1 MKKIFS
7 TLCFALFGAA
17 ALMTSCSD
25 VPAPYDIFENG
36 GQENGPE
43 ATVGEGT
50 KESPYD
56 VATAKNNSGKTV
68 WVQGYIVG
76 VMENLYDN
84 AGEFAGNEAKFE
96 APFTIK
102 TNIIIASDP
111 EETNIKNCLPVKVKG
126 GSDLS
131 NALNLVDHADNLG
144 KLLIIQGTIGSGFGS
159 TSLNETTAAILD
171 GTEIGQEQQGGD
183 ETPSGNILF
192 QESFASGQGDFQIK
206 DISKGELDYV
216 WKFDSKYGMKASA
229 YNGKQVAAESWLISP
244 EIDLTNV
251 TTATLTFDHAINQLN
266 GEQPQTN
273 QIVEVSTNNGESWT
287 PLTGV
292 TYPEGTS
299 WTFVN
304 AGNVDLKAYA
314 GAKILIGFHYKS
326 TNSSAATWEIKN
338 VKVYSEQTETGGEVT
353 GNEVQVTPTQA
364 YEESFAAD
372 FGKFTLDDKNLGGLN
387 YVWKIDTNYKYAKA
401 SAYNQV
407 GVIAE
412 SWLVSPVI
420 DLSQSTNT
428 TLTFMQASYSAGLN
442 TELMLKIKEGNN
454 EWTDL
459 EMNYSTS
466 QWEKVENN
474 ISLSNY
480 DGKKV
485 QIAFVYKNDK
495 TSGANTWEVWNV
507 KVSAGNEGGSTDP
520 EPTPSGEF
528 TSNIKTLPESTTTDG
543 NKASGG
549 EVKINGQTYPILKL
563 GTGSAI
569 GKWESSTLTEG
580 NTSLSFYAVGWGG
593 KSGEALTISIKNGGS
608 FDDGETSKTIS
619 LIPNEG
625 AANSSP
631 FTITPSDN
639 DFKTYILKDITT
651 ASTIE
656 FSTENATGDKR
667 AILFGINIK

>member
-76 VMENLYDN
+76 VMENLYDD

-192 QESFASGQGDFQIK
+192 QESFASGQGNFQIK

-326 TNSSAATWEIKN
+326 TTSSAATWEIKN
-338 VKVYSEQTETGGEVT
+338 VKVYGEQTETGGEVT

-372 FGKFTLDDKNLGGLN
+372 FGKFTLDDKNLGGLS

-528 TSNIKTLPESTTTDG
+528 TSNINLEGISGTSFYKEKANINGTEYDVVKIGTSSKPGSWTTPL
-543 NKASGG
+543 AGG
-549 EVKINGQTYPILKL
+549 ETTLTFYAIAWK
-563 GTGSAI
+563 GTGS
-569 GKWESSTLTEG
+569 TP
-580 NTSLSFYAVGWGG
+580 
-593 KSGEALTISIKNGGS
+593 LTISIENGGS
-608 FDDGETSKTIS
+608 FEDESTSKEVTV
-619 LIPNEG
+619 
-625 AANSSP
+625 
-631 FTITPSDN
+631 
-639 DFKTYILKDITT
+639 
-651 ASTIE
+651 
-656 FSTENATGDKR
+656 TENAGATGNDYTITLKGDNSELTELKLKDTTSSTTITFSANKR
-667 AILFGINIK
+667 IIFFGINLK

>member
-43 ATVGEGT
+43 AIVGEGT

-76 VMENLYDN
+76 VMENLYDD

-287 PLTGV
+287 PLTGI

-326 TNSSAATWEIKN
+326 TTSSAATWEIKN
-338 VKVYSEQTETGGEVT
+338 VKVYSEQTETGGEEVPPIENLIFKETLGTPVSDDTNLSSFSGWDNPNYTYNISYGSKAIRSIAHKTETNLTETNKVNSIWFSKGYDSWFSIEGINTSGYSKFTVT
-353 GNEVQVTPTQA
+353 YEVAANIYNVGETIDLNAIKVSLNDVEVQAPSKTIT
-364 YEESFAAD
+364 
-372 FGKFTLDDKNLGGLN
+372 
-387 YVWKIDTNYKYAKA
+387 AK
-401 SAYNQV
+401 
-407 GVIAE
+407 
-412 SWLVSPVI
+412 
-420 DLSQSTNT
+420 T
-428 TLTFMQASYSAGLN
+428 AGN
-442 TELMLKIKEGNN
+442 
-454 EWTDL
+454 DA
-459 EMNYSTS
+459 
-466 QWEKVENN
+466 N
-474 ISLSNY
+474 IFYTMSV
-480 DGKKV
+480 D
-485 QIAFVYKNDK
+485 I
-495 TSGANTWEVWNV
+495 EV
-507 KVSAGNEGGSTDP
+507 AGNENSTLKFSVSASDNTVGMRLTNITLQGAEKSETV
-520 EPTPSGEF
+520 EPTPGANDGTEAKPY
-528 TSNIKTLPESTTTDG
+528 TVAEAIALNNPGTT
-543 NKASGG
+543 AF
-549 EVKINGQTYPILKL
+549 VKGYI
-563 GTGSAI
+563 
-569 GKWESSTLTEG
+569 
-580 NTSLSFYAVGWGG
+580 V
-593 KSGEALTISIKNGGS
+593 
-608 FDDGETSKTIS
+608 
-619 LIPNEG
+619 G
-625 AANSSP
+625 AANNAMSKLQTSSFSVASNMVIADTP
-631 FTITPSDN
+631 DETDPTKMIPVELPSKSDERTAWNLADHPENYQKQVIIEGKLIAYFLQPGLKSPTSIT
-639 DFKTYILKDITT
+639 
-651 ASTIE
+651 E
-656 FSTENATGDKR
+656 VQ
-667 AILFGINIK
+667 

>member
-7 TLCFALFGAA
+7 ALCFALFGVTAI
-17 ALMTSCSD
+17 MTSCSD

-76 VMENLYDN
+76 VMENLYDD

-102 TNIIIASDP
+102 TNVIIASDP
-111 EETNIKNCLPVKVKG
+111 KETNIKNCLPVKVKG

-183 ETPSGNILF
+183 ETPAGNILF
-192 QESFASGQGDFQIK
+192 QESFASGQGKFQIK

-216 WKFDSKYGMKASA
+216 WKFDSQYGMKASA

-244 EIDLTNV
+244 EIDLTNI

-287 PLTGV
+287 PLTGI
-292 TYPEGTS
+292 TYPEGTN

-326 TNSSAATWEIKN
+326 TTSSAATWEIKN
-338 VKVYSEQTETGGEVT
+338 VKIYSEETGGEVT
-353 GNEVQVTPTQA
+353 GNEVQVTPTQT

-372 FGKFTLDDKNLGGLN
+372 FGKFTLDDKNLGGLS

-401 SAYNQV
+401 GAYNPSTKEN
-407 GVIAE
+407 VIAE

-420 DLSQSTNT
+420 DLSQSINT

-466 QWEKVENN
+466 QWQKVENN

-520 EPTPSGEF
+520 EPTPGGEF
-528 TSNIKTLPESTTTDG
+528 TSNIKLENINGTNLYKEKATINGTAECDVVKIGTSSKSGSWTTTLTGGETILTFYAITWKGTTSTTVT
-543 NKASGG
+543 
-549 EVKINGQTYPILKL
+549 V
-563 GTGSAI
+563 
-569 GKWESSTLTEG
+569 
-580 NTSLSFYAVGWGG
+580 
-593 KSGEALTISIKNGGS
+593 SIENGGS
-608 FDDGETSKTIS
+608 FEDGATSKEVSVTG
-619 LIPNEG
+619 NDG
-625 AANSSP
+625 ATGNAP
-631 FTITPSDN
+631 YTITLKGDN
-639 DFKTYILKDITT
+639 SEFTELKLKDVTSTTTIT
-651 ASTIE
+651 
-656 FSTENATGDKR
+656 FSADKR
-667 AILFGINIK
+667 ILFFGVNLK

>member
-273 QIVEVSTNNGESWT
+273 QIVEVSTNNGENWT

-326 TNSSAATWEIKN
+326 TTSSAATWEIKN
-338 VKVYSEQTETGGEVT
+338 VKVYGEQAETGGEVT

-364 YEESFAAD
+364 YEESFATD
-372 FGKFTLDDKNLGGLN
+372 FGKFTLDDKNLGGLS
-387 YVWKIDTNYKYAKA
+387 YVWKIDTNFKYAKA

-528 TSNIKTLPESTTTDG
+528 TSNINLEGISGTSFYKEKANINGTEYDVVKIGTSSKPGSWTTPL
-543 NKASGG
+543 AGG
-549 EVKINGQTYPILKL
+549 ETTLTFYAIAWK
-563 GTGSAI
+563 GTGS
-569 GKWESSTLTEG
+569 TP
-580 NTSLSFYAVGWGG
+580 
-593 KSGEALTISIKNGGS
+593 LTISIENGGS
-608 FDDGETSKTIS
+608 FEDESTSKEVTV
-619 LIPNEG
+619 
-625 AANSSP
+625 
-631 FTITPSDN
+631 
-639 DFKTYILKDITT
+639 
-651 ASTIE
+651 
-656 FSTENATGDKR
+656 TENAGATGNDYTITLKGDNSELTELKLKDTTSSTTITFSANKR
-667 AILFGINIK
+667 IIFFGINLK

>member
-76 VMENLYDN
+76 VMENLYDD

-183 ETPSGNILF
+183 ETPAGNILF
-192 QESFASGQGDFQIK
+192 QESFASGQGNFQIK

-338 VKVYSEQTETGGEVT
+338 VKVYGEQTETGGEVT

-364 YEESFAAD
+364 YEESFATD
-372 FGKFTLDDKNLGGLN
+372 FGKFTLDDKNLGGLS
-387 YVWKIDTNYKYAKA
+387 YVWKIDTNFKYAKA

-428 TLTFMQASYSAGLN
+428 TLTFMQTSYSAGLN

-466 QWEKVENN
+466 QWQKVENN

-528 TSNIKTLPESTTTDG
+528 TSNILEKI
-543 NKASGG
+543 SGTNFYK
-549 EVKINGQTYPILKL
+549 ETATVNGTKCDVIK
-563 GTGSAI
+563 I
-569 GKWESSTLTEG
+569 GKSKESGSWNTTLDGSKTTLTFYAIAWKGTSSTP
-580 NTSLSFYAVGWGG
+580 
-593 KSGEALTISIKNGGS
+593 LTISIANGGS
-608 FDDGETSKTIS
+608 FEDGSTSKEVTVTG
-619 LIPNEG
+619 NDG
-625 AANSSP
+625 ATSTAP
-631 FTITPSDN
+631 YTITLKGDN
-639 DFKTYILKDITT
+639 SELTELKLKNTTSSTTITLSANERIL
-651 ASTIE
+651 
-656 FSTENATGDKR
+656 F
-667 AILFGINIK
+667 FGINLK

>member
-7 TLCFALFGAA
+7 ALCFALFGVTAI
-17 ALMTSCSD
+17 MTSCSD

-76 VMENLYDN
+76 VMENLYDD

-287 PLTGV
+287 PLTGI

-326 TNSSAATWEIKN
+326 TTSSAATWEIKN
-338 VKVYSEQTETGGEVT
+338 VKVYSEQTETGGEEVPPIENLIFKETLGTPVSDDTNLSSFSGWDNPNYTYNISYGSKAIRSIAHKTETNLTETNKVNSIWFSKGYDSWFSIEGVNTSGYSKFTVT
-353 GNEVQVTPTQA
+353 YEVAANIYNVGETIDLNAIKVSLNDVEVQAP
-364 YEESFAAD
+364 S
-372 FGKFTLDDKNLGGLN
+372 
-387 YVWKIDTNYKYAKA
+387 KIITA
-401 SAYNQV
+401 
-407 GVIAE
+407 
-412 SWLVSPVI
+412 
-420 DLSQSTNT
+420 NT
-428 TLTFMQASYSAGLN
+428 A
-442 TELMLKIKEGNN
+442 
-454 EWTDL
+454 
-459 EMNYSTS
+459 
-466 QWEKVENN
+466 
-474 ISLSNY
+474 
-480 DGKKV
+480 
-485 QIAFVYKNDK
+485 KND
-495 TSGANTWEVWNV
+495 ANIFYTMSVDIEV
-507 KVSAGNEGGSTDP
+507 AGNENSTLKFSVSASDNTVGMRLTNITLQGAEKSETVEPTP
-520 EPTPSGEF
+520 EPTPGE
-528 TSNIKTLPESTTTDG
+528 NDG
-543 NKASGG
+543 TEAKPYTVAEAIALNNPGTPAF
-549 EVKINGQTYPILKL
+549 VKGYI
-563 GTGSAI
+563 
-569 GKWESSTLTEG
+569 
-580 NTSLSFYAVGWGG
+580 V
-593 KSGEALTISIKNGGS
+593 
-608 FDDGETSKTIS
+608 
-619 LIPNEG
+619 G
-625 AANSSP
+625 AANGSMSKLETSN
-631 FTITPSDN
+631 FTIDTNMLIADTPNETDATQIIPVQLPSGSIRTDWN
-639 DFKTYILKDITT
+639 LKDHPENYQKQVIIEGKLEAYFTQPGLKSAKSIT
-651 ASTIE
+651 E
-656 FSTENATGDKR
+656 VQ
-667 AILFGINIK
+667 

>member
-287 PLTGV
+287 PLTGI

-326 TNSSAATWEIKN
+326 TTSSAATWEIKN
-338 VKVYSEQTETGGEVT
+338 VKVYSEQTETGGEEVPPIENLIFKETLGTPVSDDTNLSSFSGWDNPNYTYNISFGSKAIRSIAHKTETNLTETNKVNSIWFSKGYDSWFSIEGINTSGYSKFTVT
-353 GNEVQVTPTQA
+353 YEVAANIYNVGETIDLNAIKVSLNDVEVQAP
-364 YEESFAAD
+364 S
-372 FGKFTLDDKNLGGLN
+372 
-387 YVWKIDTNYKYAKA
+387 KIITA
-401 SAYNQV
+401 
-407 GVIAE
+407 
-412 SWLVSPVI
+412 
-420 DLSQSTNT
+420 NT
-428 TLTFMQASYSAGLN
+428 A
-442 TELMLKIKEGNN
+442 
-454 EWTDL
+454 
-459 EMNYSTS
+459 
-466 QWEKVENN
+466 
-474 ISLSNY
+474 
-480 DGKKV
+480 
-485 QIAFVYKNDK
+485 KND
-495 TSGANTWEVWNV
+495 ANIFYTMSVDIEV
-507 KVSAGNEGGSTDP
+507 AGNENSTLKFSVSASDNTVGMRLTNITLQGAEKSETVEPTP
-520 EPTPSGEF
+520 EPTPGANDGTEAKPYTVAEAIALNNPPETTAFVKGYIVGAAKGSMSKLE
-528 TSNIKTLPESTTTDG
+528 TSN
-543 NKASGG
+543 
-549 EVKINGQTYPILKL
+549 
-563 GTGSAI
+563 
-569 GKWESSTLTEG
+569 
-580 NTSLSFYAVGWGG
+580 F
-593 KSGEALTISIKNGGS
+593 TI
-608 FDDGETSKTIS
+608 ETNM
-619 LIPNEG
+619 LIADTPNETD
-625 AANSSP
+625 ATQIIP
-631 FTITPSDN
+631 VQLPSGSIRTDWN
-639 DFKTYILKDITT
+639 LKDHPENYQKQVIIEGKLEAYFNQPGLKSPTSIT
-651 ASTIE
+651 E
-656 FSTENATGDKR
+656 VQ
-667 AILFGINIK
+667 

>member
-76 VMENLYDN
+76 VMENLYDD

-338 VKVYSEQTETGGEVT
+338 VKVYGEQTETGGEVT

-364 YEESFAAD
+364 YEESFATD
-372 FGKFTLDDKNLGGLN
+372 LGKFTLDDKNLGGLS

-401 SAYNQV
+401 GAYNPSTKEN
-407 GVIAE
+407 VIAE

-466 QWEKVENN
+466 QWQKVENN

-528 TSNIKTLPESTTTDG
+528 TSNINLEEISGTSFYKE
-543 NKASGG
+543 KANINGT
-549 EVKINGQTYPILKL
+549 EYDVVKIGTSSKPGSWTIPLDGSKTTLTFYAITWK
-563 GTGSAI
+563 GTG
-569 GKWESSTLTEG
+569 
-580 NTSLSFYAVGWGG
+580 NTP
-593 KSGEALTISIKNGGS
+593 LTISIENGGNFEDES
-608 FDDGETSKTIS
+608 TSKEVTVTD
-619 LIPNEG
+619 NDG
-625 AANSSP
+625 ATGNAP
-631 FTITPSDN
+631 YTITLKGDN
-639 DFKTYILKDITT
+639 SELTELKLKNTTSSTTITFSASKRIL
-651 ASTIE
+651 
-656 FSTENATGDKR
+656 F
-667 AILFGINIK
+667 FGINLK

>member
-7 TLCFALFGAA
+7 ALCFALFGVTAI
-17 ALMTSCSD
+17 MTSCSD

-76 VMENLYDN
+76 VMENLYDD

-273 QIVEVSTNNGESWT
+273 QIVEVSTNNGENWT

-326 TNSSAATWEIKN
+326 TTSSAATWEIKN
-338 VKVYSEQTETGGEVT
+338 VKVYGEQAETGGEVT

-364 YEESFAAD
+364 YEESFATD
-372 FGKFTLDDKNLGGLN
+372 FGKFTLDDKNLGGLS
-387 YVWKIDTNYKYAKA
+387 YVWKIDTNFKYAKA

-528 TSNIKTLPESTTTDG
+528 TSNINLEGISGTSFYKEKANINGTEYDVVKIGTSSKPGSWTTPL
-543 NKASGG
+543 AGG
-549 EVKINGQTYPILKL
+549 ETTLTFYAIAWK
-563 GTGSAI
+563 GTGS
-569 GKWESSTLTEG
+569 TP
-580 NTSLSFYAVGWGG
+580 
-593 KSGEALTISIKNGGS
+593 LTISIENGGS
-608 FDDGETSKTIS
+608 FEDESTSKEVTV
-619 LIPNEG
+619 
-625 AANSSP
+625 
-631 FTITPSDN
+631 
-639 DFKTYILKDITT
+639 
-651 ASTIE
+651 
-656 FSTENATGDKR
+656 TENAGATGNDYTITLKGDNSELTELKLKDTTSSTTITFSANKR
-667 AILFGINIK
+667 IIFFGINLK

>member
-7 TLCFALFGAA
+7 ALCFALFGVTAI
-17 ALMTSCSD
+17 MTSCSD

-326 TNSSAATWEIKN
+326 TTSSAATWEIKN
-338 VKVYSEQTETGGEVT
+338 VKVYSEQTETGGEEVPPIENLIFKETLGTPVSDDTNLSSFSGWDNPNYTYNISFGSKAIRSIAHKTETNLTETNKVNSIWFSKGYDSWFSIEGINTSGYSKFTVT
-353 GNEVQVTPTQA
+353 YEVAANIYNVGETIDLNAIKVSLNDVEVQAP
-364 YEESFAAD
+364 S
-372 FGKFTLDDKNLGGLN
+372 
-387 YVWKIDTNYKYAKA
+387 KIITA
-401 SAYNQV
+401 
-407 GVIAE
+407 
-412 SWLVSPVI
+412 
-420 DLSQSTNT
+420 NT
-428 TLTFMQASYSAGLN
+428 A
-442 TELMLKIKEGNN
+442 
-454 EWTDL
+454 
-459 EMNYSTS
+459 
-466 QWEKVENN
+466 
-474 ISLSNY
+474 
-480 DGKKV
+480 
-485 QIAFVYKNDK
+485 KND
-495 TSGANTWEVWNV
+495 ANIFYTMSVDIEV
-507 KVSAGNEGGSTDP
+507 AGNENSTLKFSVSASDNTVGMRLTNITLQGAEKSETVEPTP
-520 EPTPSGEF
+520 EPTPGA
-528 TSNIKTLPESTTTDG
+528 NDG
-543 NKASGG
+543 TEAKPYTVAEAIALNNPGTPAF
-549 EVKINGQTYPILKL
+549 VKGYI
-563 GTGSAI
+563 
-569 GKWESSTLTEG
+569 
-580 NTSLSFYAVGWGG
+580 V
-593 KSGEALTISIKNGGS
+593 
-608 FDDGETSKTIS
+608 
-619 LIPNEG
+619 G
-625 AANSSP
+625 AANGSMSKLETSN
-631 FTITPSDN
+631 FTIETNMLIADTPNETDATQIIPVQLPSGSIRTDWN
-639 DFKTYILKDITT
+639 LKDHPENYQKQVIIEGKLEAYFLQPGLKSPTSIT
-651 ASTIE
+651 E
-656 FSTENATGDKR
+656 VQ
-667 AILFGINIK
+667 

>member
-7 TLCFALFGAA
+7 ALCFALFGVTAI
-17 ALMTSCSD
+17 MTSCSD

-76 VMENLYDN
+76 VMENLYDD

-287 PLTGV
+287 PLTGI

-326 TNSSAATWEIKN
+326 TTSSAATWEIKN
-338 VKVYSEQTETGGEVT
+338 VKVYSEQTETGGEEVPPIENLIFKETLGTPVSDDTNLSSFSGWDNPNYTYNISYGSKAIRSIAHKTETNLTETNKVNSIWFSKGYNSWFSIEGVNTSGYSKFTVT
-353 GNEVQVTPTQA
+353 YEVAANIYNVGETIDLNAIKVSLNDVEVQAP
-364 YEESFAAD
+364 S
-372 FGKFTLDDKNLGGLN
+372 
-387 YVWKIDTNYKYAKA
+387 KIITA
-401 SAYNQV
+401 
-407 GVIAE
+407 
-412 SWLVSPVI
+412 
-420 DLSQSTNT
+420 NT
-428 TLTFMQASYSAGLN
+428 A
-442 TELMLKIKEGNN
+442 
-454 EWTDL
+454 
-459 EMNYSTS
+459 
-466 QWEKVENN
+466 
-474 ISLSNY
+474 
-480 DGKKV
+480 
-485 QIAFVYKNDK
+485 KND
-495 TSGANTWEVWNV
+495 ANIFYTMSVDIEV
-507 KVSAGNEGGSTDP
+507 AGNENSTLKFSVSASDNTVGMRLTNITLQGAEKSETVEPTP
-520 EPTPSGEF
+520 EPTPGE
-528 TSNIKTLPESTTTDG
+528 NDG
-543 NKASGG
+543 TEAKPYTVAEAIALNNPGTPAF
-549 EVKINGQTYPILKL
+549 VKGYI
-563 GTGSAI
+563 
-569 GKWESSTLTEG
+569 
-580 NTSLSFYAVGWGG
+580 V
-593 KSGEALTISIKNGGS
+593 
-608 FDDGETSKTIS
+608 
-619 LIPNEG
+619 G
-625 AANSSP
+625 AANGSMSKLETSN
-631 FTITPSDN
+631 FTIDTNMLIADTPDETDATQIIPVQLPSGSIRTDWN
-639 DFKTYILKDITT
+639 LKDHP
-651 ASTIE
+651 
-656 FSTENATGDKR
+656 ENYLKS
-667 AILFGINIK
+667 K

>member
-7 TLCFALFGAA
+7 ALCFALFGVTAI
-17 ALMTSCSD
+17 MTSCSD

-76 VMENLYDN
+76 VMENLYDD

-326 TNSSAATWEIKN
+326 TTSSAATWEIKN

-364 YEESFAAD
+364 YEESFATD
-372 FGKFTLDDKNLGGLN
+372 FGKFTLDDKNLGGLS
-387 YVWKIDTNYKYAKA
+387 YVWKIDTNFKYAKA

-528 TSNIKTLPESTTTDG
+528 TSNINLEGISGTSFYKEKANINGTEYDVVKIGTSSKPGSWTTPL
-543 NKASGG
+543 AGG
-549 EVKINGQTYPILKL
+549 ETTLTFYAIAWK
-563 GTGSAI
+563 GTGS
-569 GKWESSTLTEG
+569 TP
-580 NTSLSFYAVGWGG
+580 
-593 KSGEALTISIKNGGS
+593 LTISIENGGS
-608 FDDGETSKTIS
+608 FEDESTSKEVTV
-619 LIPNEG
+619 
-625 AANSSP
+625 
-631 FTITPSDN
+631 
-639 DFKTYILKDITT
+639 
-651 ASTIE
+651 
-656 FSTENATGDKR
+656 TENAGATGNDYTITLKGDNSELTELKLKDTTSSTTITFSANKR
-667 AILFGINIK
+667 IIFFGINLK

>member
-364 YEESFAAD
+364 YEESFATD
-372 FGKFTLDDKNLGGLN
+372 FGKFTLDDKNLGGLS
-387 YVWKIDTNYKYAKA
+387 YVWKIDTNFKYAKA

-528 TSNIKTLPESTTTDG
+528 TSNINLEGISGTSFYKEKANINGTEYDVVKIGTSSKPGSWTTPL
-543 NKASGG
+543 AGG
-549 EVKINGQTYPILKL
+549 ETTLTFYAIAWK
-563 GTGSAI
+563 GTGS
-569 GKWESSTLTEG
+569 TP
-580 NTSLSFYAVGWGG
+580 
-593 KSGEALTISIKNGGS
+593 LTISIENGGS
-608 FDDGETSKTIS
+608 FEDESTSKEVTV
-619 LIPNEG
+619 
-625 AANSSP
+625 
-631 FTITPSDN
+631 
-639 DFKTYILKDITT
+639 
-651 ASTIE
+651 
-656 FSTENATGDKR
+656 TENAGATGNDYTITLKGDNSELTELKLKDTTSSTTITFSANKR
-667 AILFGINIK
+667 IIFFGINLK

>member
-76 VMENLYDN
+76 VMENLYDD

-338 VKVYSEQTETGGEVT
+338 VKVYSEETGGEVT

-364 YEESFAAD
+364 YEESFATD
-372 FGKFTLDDKNLGGLN
+372 FGKFTLDDKNLGGLS
-387 YVWKIDTNYKYAKA
+387 YVWKIDTNFKYAKA

-466 QWEKVENN
+466 QWQKVENN

-507 KVSAGNEGGSTDP
+507 KISAGNEGGSTDS

-528 TSNIKTLPESTTTDG
+528 TSNINLEGISGTSFYKEKANINGTEYDVVKIGTSSKPGSWTTPL
-543 NKASGG
+543 AGG
-549 EVKINGQTYPILKL
+549 ETTLTFYAIAWK
-563 GTGSAI
+563 GTGS
-569 GKWESSTLTEG
+569 TP
-580 NTSLSFYAVGWGG
+580 
-593 KSGEALTISIKNGGS
+593 LTISIENGGS
-608 FDDGETSKTIS
+608 FEDESTSKEVTV
-619 LIPNEG
+619 
-625 AANSSP
+625 
-631 FTITPSDN
+631 
-639 DFKTYILKDITT
+639 
-651 ASTIE
+651 
-656 FSTENATGDKR
+656 TENAGATGNDYTITLKGDNSELTELKLKDTTSSTTITFSANKR
-667 AILFGINIK
+667 IIFFGINLK

>member
-7 TLCFALFGAA
+7 ALCFALFGVTAI
-17 ALMTSCSD
+17 MTSCSD

-76 VMENLYDN
+76 VMENLYDD

-287 PLTGV
+287 PLTGI

-326 TNSSAATWEIKN
+326 TTSSAATWEIKN
-338 VKVYSEQTETGGEVT
+338 VKVYSEQTETGGEEVPPIENLIFKETLGTPVSDDTNLSSFSGWDNPNYTYNISYGSKAIRSIAHKTETNLTETNKVNSIWFSKGYDSWFSIEGINTSGYSKFTVT
-353 GNEVQVTPTQA
+353 YEVAANIYNVGETIDLNAIKVSLNDVEVQAP
-364 YEESFAAD
+364 S
-372 FGKFTLDDKNLGGLN
+372 
-387 YVWKIDTNYKYAKA
+387 KIITA
-401 SAYNQV
+401 
-407 GVIAE
+407 
-412 SWLVSPVI
+412 
-420 DLSQSTNT
+420 NT
-428 TLTFMQASYSAGLN
+428 A
-442 TELMLKIKEGNN
+442 
-454 EWTDL
+454 
-459 EMNYSTS
+459 
-466 QWEKVENN
+466 
-474 ISLSNY
+474 
-480 DGKKV
+480 
-485 QIAFVYKNDK
+485 KND
-495 TSGANTWEVWNV
+495 ANIFYTMSVDIEV
-507 KVSAGNEGGSTDP
+507 AGNENSTLKFSVSASDNTVGMRLTNITLQGAEKSETVEPTP
-520 EPTPSGEF
+520 EPTPGE
-528 TSNIKTLPESTTTDG
+528 NDG
-543 NKASGG
+543 TEAKPYTVAEAIALNNPGTPAF
-549 EVKINGQTYPILKL
+549 VKGYI
-563 GTGSAI
+563 
-569 GKWESSTLTEG
+569 
-580 NTSLSFYAVGWGG
+580 V
-593 KSGEALTISIKNGGS
+593 
-608 FDDGETSKTIS
+608 
-619 LIPNEG
+619 G
-625 AANSSP
+625 AANGSMSKLETSN
-631 FTITPSDN
+631 FTIDTNMLIADTPNETDATQIIPVQLPSGSIRTDWN
-639 DFKTYILKDITT
+639 LKDHPENYQKQVIIEGKLEAYFTQPGLKSAKSIT
-651 ASTIE
+651 E
-656 FSTENATGDKR
+656 VQ
-667 AILFGINIK
+667 